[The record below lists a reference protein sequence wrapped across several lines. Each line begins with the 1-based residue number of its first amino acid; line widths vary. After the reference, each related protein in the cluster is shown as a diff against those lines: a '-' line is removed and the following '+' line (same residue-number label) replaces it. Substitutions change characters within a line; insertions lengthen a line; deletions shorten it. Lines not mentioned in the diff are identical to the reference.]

1 MSIMVTSYPS
11 GTTSVV
17 KVGLQG
23 PQGIQGPQGVD
34 GPPGPQGVDGPTG
47 PPGPTGATGPT
58 GETGPAAGPHAPT
71 HQAGG
76 ADPLTAVPA
85 TILTG
90 TVPDATLSANVPLK
104 DAANT
109 FTQPQTISAASLAI
123 GTSPAQSGA
132 VRLANDTAVSAR
144 NGTNSADIRMLRST
158 AGNGIVL
165 IDKININAGG
175 DTFPVSDNAQTLGWQ
190 GGRWAGGYFGQ
201 VEIGT
206 DPAQSGAVRLAN
218 NQAITARTAANDADC
233 EIAKLDANNNVVISG
248 SGRTVILNGST
259 LPIGVLNLSIS
270 PYTVLSE
277 TAAAPG
283 AAAANQAHVWLEDN
297 GAGKSRLMIQFATG
311 VPVQIAIQP

>member
-1 MSIMVTSYPS
+1 MADELDTETLVSRALSRLREAQSLLESRSGESISQSAVAVLDAAGDLTTAWGKHLAGLPAPKAEEERKALLAAGGSAGGDDLTTLVSQLLGAPDTQASTVTSVQVTDY
-11 GTTSVV
+11 V
-17 KVGLQG
+17 
-23 PQGIQGPQGVD
+23 
-34 GPPGPQGVDGPTG
+34 
-47 PPGPTGATGPT
+47 
-58 GETGPAAGPHAPT
+58 
-71 HQAGG
+71 
-76 ADPLTAVPA
+76 
-85 TILTG
+85 
-90 TVPDATLSANVPLK
+90 
-104 DAANT
+104 
-109 FTQPQTISAASLAI
+109 AI
-123 GTSPAQSGA
+123 GASPAQSGA

-190 GGRWAGGYFGQ
+190 GGRWQGGYFGQ

-206 DPAQSGAVRLAN
+206 NPAQSGAVRLAN

-233 EIAKLDANNNVVISG
+233 EIATLDANNNVVISG
-248 SGRTVILNGST
+248 SGRTVILNGSV

-283 AAAANQAHVWLEDN
+283 VAAANQAHVWLEDN
-297 GAGKSRLMIQFATG
+297 GSGKSRLMVQFATG
-311 VPVQIAIQP
+311 AAVQIAIQP